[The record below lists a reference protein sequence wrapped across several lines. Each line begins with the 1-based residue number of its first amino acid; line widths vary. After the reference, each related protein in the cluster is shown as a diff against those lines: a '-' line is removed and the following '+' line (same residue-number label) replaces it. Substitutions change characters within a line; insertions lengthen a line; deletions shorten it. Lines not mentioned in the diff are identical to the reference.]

1 VIGALGRWAL
11 LGVRWMGA
19 GAVLSARVIARLP
32 QVRARE
38 LVRSSARLGADS
50 VPLVLV
56 AAVVSGMMMVL
67 QTQLYVER
75 YGARAFLGWAA
86 SFAVLW
92 EFGPLLLGLMMA
104 ARAGA
109 QNAAELA
116 ALSAS
121 GHLEGLEGVAL
132 DPIALLVAP
141 RMTALLA
148 ASAAL
153 SALFFTVAIAFEI
166 AASALALHIHPNV
179 FLGSLRELL
188 GPRDLLAGTIK
199 TTAFGSAVAVISS
212 LSGLRARGGA
222 RAVGEATARSVQGA
236 AAAIFGLDFALTQ
249 ILTPLLGSPR

>member
-11 LGVRWMGA
+11 SGLQWLGA
-19 GAVLSARVIARLP
+19 GAALSGRVIARLHRVSP
-32 QVRARE
+32 RE
-38 LVRSSARLGADS
+38 LVRSAARLGADS

-56 AAVVSGMMMVL
+56 AAVVSGMMMIL

-75 YGARAFLGWAA
+75 YGARAMLGWAA
-86 SFAVLW
+86 TFAVIW
-92 EFGPLLLGLMMA
+92 EFGPLLLGLMLA

-121 GHLEGLEGVAL
+121 GHLEGLEGVSL

-148 ASAAL
+148 ASMAL
-153 SALFFTVAIAFEI
+153 SCLFFVVAIGFEMVAAAF
-166 AASALALHIHPNV
+166 SLKLPPLV
-179 FLGSLRELL
+179 FLGSLQQLL
-188 GPRDLLAGTIK
+188 GPRDVLAGVIK
-199 TTAFGSAVAVISS
+199 STAFGSAVAVISS

-222 RAVGEATARSVQGA
+222 RAVGEATARSVQRA

-249 ILTPLLGSPR
+249 ILMPLLGGHR

>member
-1 VIGALGRWAL
+1 MIGALGRWAL
-11 LGVRWMGA
+11 LGVRWLGA
-19 GAVLSARVIARLP
+19 GAALSARVIVRLP

-38 LVRSSARLGADS
+38 LLRSAARLGADS
-50 VPLVLV
+50 VPLVLA
-56 AAVVSGMMMVL
+56 AAVISGTMMVL

-86 SFAVLW
+86 SFGVLW
-92 EFGPLLLGLMMA
+92 EFGPLLLGLMLA

-121 GHLEGLEGVAL
+121 GHLEGLEGVSL

-148 ASAAL
+148 ASTAL
-153 SALFFTVAIAFEI
+153 SALFFAVAIGFEI
-166 AASALALHIHPNV
+166 AAAAVSLKLPPMV
-179 FLGSLRELL
+179 FLGSVRELL
-188 GPRDLLAGTIK
+188 GPRDLLAGMIK
-199 TTAFGSAVAVISS
+199 STAFGSAVAVISS

-222 RAVGEATARSVQGA
+222 RAVGEATARSVQRA
-236 AAAIFGLDFALTQ
+236 AAAIFGLDFVLTQ
-249 ILTPLLGSPR
+249 ILTPLLGGSR

>member
-1 VIGALGRWAL
+1 VIGALGKWTL
-11 LGVRWMGA
+11 LGLRWLGA
-19 GAVLSARVIARLP
+19 GAVLSGRVIARLP
-32 QVRARE
+32 RMRGRE
-38 LVRSSARLGADS
+38 LVRSAARLGADS
-50 VPLVLV
+50 APLVLL
-56 AAVVSGMMMVL
+56 AAVVTGMMMVL

-92 EFGPLLLGLMMA
+92 EFGPLLLGLMLA

-153 SALFFTVAIAFEI
+153 SALFFLVAIGFEMT
-166 AASALALHIHPNV
+166 AAMVSLRLPPMV
-179 FLGSLRELL
+179 FLGSVRELL
-188 GPRDLLAGTIK
+188 GPRDLLAGVIK
-199 TTAFGSAVAVISS
+199 STAFGSAVAVISS

-222 RAVGEATARSVQGA
+222 RAVGEATARSVQRA
-236 AAAIFGLDFALTQ
+236 AAAIFGLDFVLTQ
-249 ILTPLLGSPR
+249 VLTPLLGGPR

>member
-1 VIGALGRWAL
+1 A
-11 LGVRWMGA
+11 
-19 GAVLSARVIARLP
+19 
-32 QVRARE
+32 
-38 LVRSSARLGADS
+38 
-50 VPLVLV
+50 
-56 AAVVSGMMMVL
+56 AAVISGTMMVL
-67 QTQLYVER
+67 QTQLYVDR

-92 EFGPLLLGLMMA
+92 EFGPLMLGLMLA

-141 RMTALLA
+141 RMVALLA

-153 SALFFTVAIAFEI
+153 STLFFAVAIAFEI
-166 AASALALHIHPNV
+166 AAAALSIQLPPLV
-179 FLGSLRELL
+179 FLGSLRQMLD
-188 GPRDLLAGTIK
+188 PRDLLAGIIK
-199 TTAFGSAVAVISS
+199 STAFGSAVAVISS

-222 RAVGEATARSVQGA
+222 RAVGEATAASVQRA

-249 ILTPLLGSPR
+249 VLTPLLGGWR

>member
-1 VIGALGRWAL
+1 MIAALGRRAL
-11 LGVRWMGA
+11 LGLGWLGA
-19 GAVLSARVIARLP
+19 GATLSARVVARLP

-38 LVRSSARLGADS
+38 LTRSAARLGADS
-50 VPLVLV
+50 VPLVLA
-56 AAVVSGMMMVL
+56 AAVICGTMMVL

-92 EFGPLLLGLMMA
+92 EFGPLLLGLMLA

-116 ALSAS
+116 ALSTS

-141 RMTALLA
+141 RMAALLA
-148 ASAAL
+148 ASAVL
-153 SALFFTVAIAFEI
+153 SALFFAVAIGFELVV
-166 AASALALHIHPNV
+166 AMVSLKLPPMV
-179 FLGSLRELL
+179 FLNSVRELL
-188 GPRDLLAGTIK
+188 GLPDLLAGVIK
-199 TTAFGSAVAVISS
+199 STAFGSAVAVISS

-222 RAVGEATARSVQGA
+222 RAVGEATARSVQRA

-249 ILTPLLGSPR
+249 LLTPLLGGPR

>member
-1 VIGALGRWAL
+1 
-11 LGVRWMGA
+11 MGA
-19 GAVLSARVIARLP
+19 GAVLSGRVIARLP
-32 QVRARE
+32 RMRGRE
-38 LVRSSARLGADS
+38 VVRSAARLGADS
-50 VPLVLV
+50 APLVLL
-56 AAVVSGMMMVL
+56 AAVVTGMLMVL

-92 EFGPLLLGLMMA
+92 EFGPLLLGMMLA

-148 ASAAL
+148 ASAVL
-153 SALFFTVAIAFEI
+153 SALFFLVAIGFEM
-166 AASALALHIHPNV
+166 AAAVVSLRLPPQV
-179 FLGSLRELL
+179 FLGSLRESL
-188 GPRDLLAGTIK
+188 GLRDLLAGVIK
-199 TTAFGSAVAVISS
+199 STAFGSAVAVISS

-222 RAVGEATARSVQGA
+222 RAVGEATARSVQRA
-236 AAAIFGLDFALTQ
+236 AAAIFGLDFLLTQ
-249 ILTPLLGSPR
+249 VLTPLLGGPR